1 MFIVAI
7 LMVGLMLINMSVTH
21 ISFTNYALDSREQFE
36 ERRLDLMSN
45 NGTDAAA
52 LQLRLQTGDLNLD
65 YKNEGAFEVDP
76 LIAKTAFGQ
85 VMSSAYDLTDNENR
99 DYFVRNYVP
108 LFMVCAYDGYFTL
121 ENGPE
126 DKVYFS
132 QKYPYTYKKNNDTY
146 LLNLGYNKYDTL
158 KPSGELIRSDDDIDD
173 DDEDNDES
181 SNVSLTYN
189 EEKEAVNNLISDT
202 LNIKLQ
208 HIEGLNQKGK
218 FYIPYALTSI
228 TAANPV
234 EQTTVFAYVK
244 DFDLGVYSKKLKSFS
259 IGGSKLKLN
268 NPVVGFKWFNNGRE
282 ELGYCYFD
290 DLPKDINIFDKVS
303 FDNPKEA
310 AENGFYY
317 FIKED

>member
-1 MFIVAI
+1 MFIVALVMI
-7 LMVGLMLINMSVTH
+7 GLILINMSVTH
-21 ISFTNYALDSREQFE
+21 ISFINYDLDSREQFE
-36 ERRLDLMSN
+36 ERRLDLMVN

-65 YKNEGAFEVDP
+65 YKTEGAFEVNP
-76 LIAKTAFGQ
+76 LIAKAAFGQ
-85 VMSSAYDLTDNENR
+85 VMSSAYDLTDNERR
-99 DYFVRNYVP
+99 DYFMRNYVP

-126 DKVYFS
+126 DTLYFS
-132 QKYPYTYKKNNDTY
+132 QKFPYKYKKGYDTY
-146 LLNLGYNKYDTL
+146 LLNLGYRKYDIL
-158 KPSGELIRSDDDIDD
+158 KSTGELLRSEYD
-173 DDEDNDES
+173 DDEDTPA
-181 SNVSLTYN
+181 LTYN

-202 LNIKLQ
+202 LNTKLQ
-208 HIEGLNQKGK
+208 NIEGLNQKGK

-268 NPVVGFKWFNNGRE
+268 NPVVGFKWFNNGKE
-282 ELGYCYFD
+282 ELGYCYYD

-310 AENGFYY
+310 AENGYYY
-317 FIKED
+317 FIKDN

>member
-1 MFIVAI
+1 MFIVALVMI
-7 LMVGLMLINMSVTH
+7 GLILINMSVTH

-36 ERRLDLMSN
+36 ERRLDLMVN

-65 YKNEGAFEVDP
+65 YKTEGAFEVNP

-85 VMSSAYDLTDNENR
+85 VMSSAYDLTDNERR
-99 DYFVRNYVP
+99 DYFMRNYVP

-126 DKVYFS
+126 DALYFS
-132 QKYPYTYKKNNDTY
+132 QKFPYKYKKGYDTY
-146 LLNLGYNKYDTL
+146 LLNLGYHKYDIL
-158 KPSGELIRSDDDIDD
+158 KSTGELLRSEDD
-173 DDEDNDES
+173 DDEDTPA
-181 SNVSLTYN
+181 LTYN

-202 LNIKLQ
+202 LNTKLQ
-208 HIEGLNQKGK
+208 NIEGLNQKGK

-268 NPVVGFKWFNNGRE
+268 NPVVGFKWFNNGKE
-282 ELGYCYFD
+282 ELGYCYYD

-310 AENGFYY
+310 AENGYYY
-317 FIKED
+317 FIKDN

>member
-1 MFIVAI
+1 
-7 LMVGLMLINMSVTH
+7 MVGLMLINMSVTH

-65 YKNEGAFEVDP
+65 YKNEGAFEVNP

-146 LLNLGYNKYDTL
+146 LLNLGYNKYDIL
-158 KPSGELIRSDDDIDD
+158 KPSGELIRSDDNI
-173 DDEDNDES
+173 DDEDEDNNES
-181 SNVSLTYN
+181 SSIDLTYN

-208 HIEGLNQKGK
+208 QIEGLNQKGK

-268 NPVVGFKWFNNGRE
+268 NPVVGFKWFNNGME

-310 AENGFYY
+310 AENGYYY
-317 FIKED
+317 FIKDN

>member
-1 MFIVAI
+1 
-7 LMVGLMLINMSVTH
+7 MVGLMLINMSVTH

-65 YKNEGAFEVDP
+65 YKNEGAFEVNP

-158 KPSGELIRSDDDIDD
+158 KPSGELIRSDDGI
-173 DDEDNDES
+173 DDEDEDNNES
-181 SNVSLTYN
+181 SNIDLTYN

-208 HIEGLNQKGK
+208 QIEGLNQKGK

-268 NPVVGFKWFNNGRE
+268 TPVVGFKWFNNGRE
-282 ELGYCYFD
+282 ELGYCYFG

-310 AENGFYY
+310 AENGYYY
-317 FIKED
+317 FINDN

>member
-1 MFIVAI
+1 MFIVALVMI
-7 LMVGLMLINMSVTH
+7 GLILINMSVTH
-21 ISFTNYALDSREQFE
+21 ISFINYDLDSREQFE
-36 ERRLDLMSN
+36 ERRLDLMVN

-65 YKNEGAFEVDP
+65 YKTEGAFEVNP
-76 LIAKTAFGQ
+76 LIAKAAFGQ
-85 VMSSAYDLTDNENR
+85 VMSSAYDLTDNERR
-99 DYFVRNYVP
+99 DYFMRNYVP

-126 DKVYFS
+126 DTLYFS
-132 QKYPYTYKKNNDTY
+132 QKFPYKYKKGYDTY
-146 LLNLGYNKYDTL
+146 LLNLGYRKYDIL
-158 KPSGELIRSDDDIDD
+158 KSTGELLRSEDD
-173 DDEDNDES
+173 DDEDTPA
-181 SNVSLTYN
+181 LTYN

-202 LNIKLQ
+202 LNTKLQ
-208 HIEGLNQKGK
+208 NIEGLNQKGK

-268 NPVVGFKWFNNGRE
+268 NPVVGFKWFNNGKE
-282 ELGYCYFD
+282 ELGYCYYD

-310 AENGFYY
+310 AENGYYY
-317 FIKED
+317 FIKDN